1 MRLFAKIRRSL
12 IVSGKFKSYLLYAFG
27 EIFLIVIGIL
37 IAWKIN
43 DLNEIR
49 KNRIVEAKIYHS
61 LYEELNTN
69 LNVLNTGI
77 DKYASN
83 VKRLEATLN
92 YVGLAPEQITP
103 GAKDTIVHINYSP
116 MVLLDGAL
124 NSIISTSKFE
134 IIESDSLKNLIAN
147 YPTNIEE
154 FKITDAKINEIVVN
168 HLQPEVEKHLALVDM
183 LPRDNPKYNNLRDFG
198 KMSNYYSLLNSKEY
212 QNAIVDRLLQT
223 ENLLT
228 QAKKLKNRTQI
239 MALQLKKELGY
250 TVDN

>member
-1 MRLFAKIRRSL
+1 M